1 MYNNIT
7 AQKKINPR
15 KKDLFMKLS
24 REYLREVSFPVGGI
38 GAGCIGVAG
47 NGRLTDWEIFN
58 EAGKGRENGCS
69 HFAVRA
75 ERNGKVEAARILAG
89 DLVGDLAGRPEGP
102 GAMFYGFG
110 WGPDEE
116 TLCGLPHFR
125 NCEFNG
131 EFPAAE
137 KGASELF
144 RNNRNKPL
152 SYRAETMK
160 FRDELDAL
168 LAGPEA
174 KSSVNAGRAAAALRR
189 LR

>member
-69 HFAVRA
+69 PMQRCIPAILPVSGCWRA
-75 ERNGKVEAARILAG
+75 GTSFSWRSLTG
-89 DLVGDLAGRPEGP
+89 
-102 GAMFYGFG
+102 
-110 WGPDEE
+110 
-116 TLCGLPHFR
+116 
-125 NCEFNG
+125 
-131 EFPAAE
+131 
-137 KGASELF
+137 
-144 RNNRNKPL
+144 
-152 SYRAETMK
+152 
-160 FRDELDAL
+160 
-168 LAGPEA
+168 
-174 KSSVNAGRAAAALRR
+174 
-189 LR
+189 